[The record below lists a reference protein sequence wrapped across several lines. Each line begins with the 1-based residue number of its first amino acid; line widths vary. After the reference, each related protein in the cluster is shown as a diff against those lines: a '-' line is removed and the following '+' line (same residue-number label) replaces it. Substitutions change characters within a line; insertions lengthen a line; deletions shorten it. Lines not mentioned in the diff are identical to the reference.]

1 MVVACKV
8 GACPY
13 CSKSGFCRNRVVV
26 INQNGQ
32 CGHLY
37 TRDGRVREH
46 WRDPVEQMYMDGYR
60 KKENVD
66 LIAADPD

>member
-46 WRDPVEQMYMDGYR
+46 WRDPVE
-60 KKENVD
+60 
-66 LIAADPD
+66 